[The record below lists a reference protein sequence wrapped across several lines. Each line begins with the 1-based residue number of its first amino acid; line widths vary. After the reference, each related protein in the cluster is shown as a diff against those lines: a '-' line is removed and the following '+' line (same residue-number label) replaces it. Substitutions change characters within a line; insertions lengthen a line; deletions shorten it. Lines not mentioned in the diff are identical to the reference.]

1 MIDPVRLLSA
11 LAFAAEKHSRQRRKD
26 SEASPYINHPIAV
39 ATVLAAEGGVK
50 VEAMLLAAV
59 LHDTVED
66 TETTFEE
73 LEERFGRT
81 VRDLVSEVT
90 DDKSLPKQER
100 KDRQVAHA
108 RAASPEARQIKIAD
122 KICNIRDIAGSPPA
136 DWPLDRKRA
145 YLEWAGQVVD
155 GCRGVNPRLDAAFD
169 DALLAARRVLGVET

>member
-1 MIDPVRLLSA
+1 MVDPVRLLGA

-39 ATVLAAEGGVK
+39 ATVLAAEAGVSD
-50 VEAMLLAAV
+50 EAVLLAAV

-73 LEERFGRT
+73 LERRFGRT
-81 VRDLVSEVT
+81 VRDLVAEVT

-100 KDRQVAHA
+100 KDLQVAHA
-108 RAASPEARQIKIAD
+108 RAASAGARQIKIAD
-122 KICNIRDIAGSPPA
+122 KICNIRDIAESPPA
-136 DWPLDRKRA
+136 DWPLDRKRE
-145 YLEWAGQVVD
+145 YLVWAERVVE

-169 DALLAARRVLGVET
+169 GALSKARRVLRVEE